1 MTSQSFAPPEEWT
14 RLHIVTP
21 VLLAGRAAGVFVV
34 VALAQG
40 GQGGLLAA
48 KNAPAWVPLAGI
60 VIVIAVASA
69 IAFGEWWMNQFR
81 VDDDAVHQR
90 KGILFRQYRQARL
103 DRLQAVDVVQPLVAR
118 VFGFA
123 EVKID
128 VAGGKASSV
137 RLQYLRLEDA
147 QALRNEIVALAA
159 GIGRAPVGASV
170 ATAPPR
176 EKAGPALSGEPI
188 LAPVSHTPA
197 LPAPAS
203 QAPVLHASARREPV
217 GAAPQREVYAVPPG
231 RLVGSIVASWWTLF
245 IVGFA
250 LVTIIVVVVMGAVAV
265 RKFAGDAI
273 SSGGGI
279 EGFLSGGAY
288 GVLSGLF
295 AFFAVGWARFSS
307 GFGFTAAISADG
319 IRLQHGL
326 LDTRHQTVPP
336 GRVQAVRLRQGL
348 PWRRFDWWRI
358 TINVAGYQDEEQAE
372 TTLLPV
378 GPRRDALYAL
388 WLVLP
393 DLGDPDPAGTVSAAL
408 SGVGAD
414 NGFTATPRRAWLVD
428 PLQWRRRGVLATGRA
443 LLIRQ
448 GLFARD
454 LVVVPHEKT
463 QSLSIRQGPL
473 QRLLS
478 LASVE
483 VHSTKGSISPVAHH
497 LDVADA
503 IALVDAQADRAREA
517 RGRQSPEQWMATV
530 QR

>member
-1 MTSQSFAPPEEWT
+1 VTSQPSAPPEEWT

-21 VLLAGRAAGVFVV
+21 VLLGGRTAGVLVV
-34 VALAQG
+34 IALAQG
-40 GQGGLLAA
+40 GQGGLFAA
-48 KNAPAWVPLAGI
+48 GNGPAWVPLAGI
-60 VIVIAVASA
+60 VIVIMVASA

-123 EVKID
+123 EVKIE
-128 VAGGKASSV
+128 VAGGKSSSV
-137 RLQYLRLEDA
+137 RLQYLRLDDA
-147 QALRNEIVALAA
+147 EALRNEIVALAA
-159 GIGRAPVGASV
+159 GVGRAPARASV
-170 ATAPPR
+170 ATTPSL
-176 EKAGPALSGEPI
+176 EQAGPALPGEPI
-188 LAPVSHTPA
+188 LAPVLH
-197 LPAPAS
+197 
-203 QAPVLHASARREPV
+203 APVRRAPV
-217 GAAPQREVYAVPPG
+217 AAAPQREVYAVPPG
-231 RLVGSIVASWWTLF
+231 RLLGSIVASWWTLI
-245 IVGFA
+245 IVGFG
-250 LVTIIVVVVMGAVAV
+250 LITIVVVVVMGAVAV
-265 RKFAGDAI
+265 GKFAGDAV
-273 SSGGGI
+273 SAGGGI
-279 EGFLSGGAY
+279 GGFLSGGAY
-288 GVLSGLF
+288 GVLSGVF
-295 AFFAVGWARFSS
+295 AFFAIGWARFSS

-326 LDTRHQTVPP
+326 LDTRRQTVPP
-336 GRVQAVRLRQGL
+336 GRVQAVRLRQPL
-348 PWRRFDWWRI
+348 PWRHFDWWRI

-414 NGFTATPRRAWLVD
+414 NGFTATPRRAWIVD

-497 LDVADA
+497 LDLADA
-503 IALVDAQADRAREA
+503 VALVDAQADRAREA

>member
-1 MTSQSFAPPEEWT
+1 VTSEPSAPPDEWT

-21 VLLAGRAAGVFVV
+21 VLLAGRAAGIFVV
-34 VALAQG
+34 IALAQG

-48 KNAPAWVPLAGI
+48 KNGPSWLPLAGI
-60 VIVIAVASA
+60 VIVIVVASA

-147 QALRNEIVALAA
+147 EALRNEIVALAA
-159 GIGRAPVGASV
+159 GLGRAPVGASV
-170 ATAPPR
+170 ATAPPL
-176 EKAGPALSGEPI
+176 EKAGLALSGEPI
-188 LAPVSHTPA
+188 H
-197 LPAPAS
+197 
-203 QAPVLHASARREPV
+203 APVLHAPVLHAPVTHPPARRAPV
-217 GAAPQREVYAVPPG
+217 SAAPQREVYAVPPG
-231 RLVGSIVASWWTLF
+231 RLLGSIVASWWTLM
-245 IVGFA
+245 IVGFVVIA
-250 LVTIIVVVVMGAVAV
+250 IVVVVVLGAVAV
-265 RKFAGDAI
+265 EKVAGDAVTG
-273 SSGGGI
+273 GGGI
-279 EGFLSGGAY
+279 AGFFGGSAY

-326 LDTRHQTVPP
+326 LDTRRQTVPP

-348 PWRRFDWWRI
+348 PWRHFDWWRI

-428 PLQWRRRGVLATGRA
+428 PLQWHRRGVLATGRA

-497 LDVADA
+497 LDLADA
-503 IALVDAQADRAREA
+503 IALVEAQADRAREA
-517 RGRQSPEQWMATV
+517 RGRQSPEQWMAAV

>member
-1 MTSQSFAPPEEWT
+1 
-14 RLHIVTP
+14 VTP
-21 VLLAGRAAGVFVV
+21 LLLAGRAAGVFVFI
-34 VALAQG
+34 ALAPG

-48 KNAPAWVPLAGI
+48 KNGRAWVPLAGI
-60 VIVIAVASA
+60 MIVIVVASA

-81 VDDDAVHQR
+81 VDDGAVHQR

-123 EVKID
+123 EVKVE
-128 VAGGKASSV
+128 VAGGKASSI
-137 RLQYLRLEDA
+137 RLQYLRLDDA
-147 QALRNEIVALAA
+147 EALRNEIVALAA
-159 GIGRAPVGASV
+159 GVGREPAAASV
-170 ATAPPR
+170 AT
-176 EKAGPALSGEPI
+176 
-188 LAPVSHTPA
+188 TPS
-197 LPAPAS
+197 LT
-203 QAPVLHASARREPV
+203 Q
-217 GAAPQREVYAVPPG
+217 AAPQREVYAVPPG
-231 RLVGSIVASWWTLF
+231 RLLGSIVASWWTLM
-245 IVGFA
+245 IIGFA
-250 LVTIIVVVVMGAVAV
+250 VVTVVVVIVVGAVAV
-265 RKFAGDAI
+265 EKAAGDAV
-273 SSGGGI
+273 SGEGGI
-279 EGFLSGGAY
+279 EGFFNGGAY

-295 AFFAVGWARFSS
+295 AFFAIGWARFSS

-326 LDTRHQTVPP
+326 LDTRRQTVPP
-336 GRVQAVRLRQGL
+336 GRVQAVQLHQPL
-348 PWRRFDWWRI
+348 PWRHFDWWRI
-358 TINVAGYQDEEQAE
+358 TMNVAGYQDEEQAE

-428 PLQWRRRGVLATGRA
+428 PWQWRRRGVLATGRA
-443 LLIRQ
+443 LFIRH
-448 GLFARD
+448 GLFARH
-454 LVVVPHEKT
+454 LIVVPHEKT

-478 LASVE
+478 LATVE
-483 VHSTKGSISPVAHH
+483 VHSTKGSISPVAQH
-497 LDVADA
+497 LDLADA

-530 QR
+530 AR